1 MITNRQLVYASVS
14 AAEKWGKL
22 GASRCWLCSTLVVV
36 EGFMQTEDLQ
46 ILNAAGASYH
56 SPSPRRREDFMQTK

>member
-1 MITNRQLVYASVS
+1 MGETWRQPVLAVFHSRRCGRLYA
-14 AAEKWGKL
+14 KTK
-22 GASRCWLCSTLVVV
+22 
-36 EGFMQTEDLQ
+36 DLQ